1 MSGEADDGMGDDVYQ
16 PDGSEVGTD
25 QGILDAEDTLDDRGV
40 DPYDEGWSP
49 PERPWEVERFGTTA
63 AEQRDGESLDQRLAE
78 EVPDPALEAPDEWA
92 DTLGDASDTDGEL
105 LDGEVGN
112 RRAGRLVGQDKETT
126 NSSPR
131 TSASTARR
139 PRRRKP
145 RSIWW
150 RRRTRGMSE
159 SGLRDLSE
167 SGLRPSPGH
176 RLQTGSAK
184 T

>member
-112 RRAGRLVGQDKETT
+112 RRAGRLVGQDKGDHELFAEDVGIDGAAA
-126 NSSPR
+126 
-131 TSASTARR
+131 SAEEAAVHLVA
-139 PRRRKP
+139 
-145 RSIWW
+145 
-150 RRRTRGMSE
+150 E
-159 SGLRDLSE
+159 EDE
-167 SGLRPSPGH
+167 GH
-176 RLQTGSAK
+176 V
-184 T
+184 